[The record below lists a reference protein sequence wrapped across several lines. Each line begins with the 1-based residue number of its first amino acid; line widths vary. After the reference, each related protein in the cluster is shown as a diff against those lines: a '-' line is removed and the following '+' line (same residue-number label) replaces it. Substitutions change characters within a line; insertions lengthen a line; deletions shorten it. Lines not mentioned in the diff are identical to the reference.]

1 MTARIA
7 RKLHKAAQIRRFY
20 KKFTKIILLL
30 IDYNVAKFAVFC
42 YNCEND
48 HFFYGGQI
56 MDNNELAD
64 MIGEAFLWDV
74 VSEYV
79 GNDIENIKD
88 ELRQLGYIDKSNVEK
103 ITRAEV
109 HESDEFIITDFEEQD
124 GHLTIHFEM
133 PAVINA
139 KGSSNEYLFSV
150 TTYCKGTLRIP
161 DADSYDWDALD
172 FDDMNRYDILAHSD
186 LVNILDIQYE
196 DTEADDLTA

>member
-1 MTARIA
+1 
-7 RKLHKAAQIRRFY
+7 
-20 KKFTKIILLL
+20 
-30 IDYNVAKFAVFC
+30 
-42 YNCEND
+42 
-48 HFFYGGQI
+48 
-56 MDNNELAD
+56 MDNSELAD
-64 MIGEAFLWDV
+64 IIGDAFLWDV

-79 GNDIENIKD
+79 GNDIENIKN
-88 ELRQLGYIDKSNVEK
+88 ELRQLGYIDQPKVEK

-133 PAVINA
+133 PAVINT
-139 KGSSNEYLFSV
+139 KGGSNEYLFSV

-161 DADSYDWDALD
+161 DADSYDWYALD